1 MLKLIWNR
9 IRNKKCE
16 VFFYA
21 AFSYTANN
29 WKLRNYSR
37 DKILD
42 TRNTDKKKSWTHEI
56 PPNKILDPR
65 KTHEKK
71 IGTREIPTRK
81 NWNPRIQKRKN
92 FGSTKHPRRHD
103 DTTPTW
109 PTIARDPCNFTLELM
124 WVISKIIF
132 YVSTLSEMCVI
143 SHAFV
148 INVYSKTFLDLYTKD
163 IAGSEILNIHVFFLY
178 KQRSFFNS
186 VSVLLNNHHNHHCT

>member
-1 MLKLIWNR
+1 MR
-9 IRNKKCE
+9 
-16 VFFYA
+16 Y
-21 AFSYTANN
+21 FSMPLFLMPPTTE
-29 WKLRNYSR
+29 NYEITH
-37 DKILD
+37 KI
-42 TRNTDKKKSWTHEI
+42 KFWTH
-56 PPNKILDPR
+56 
-65 KTHEKK
+65 
-71 IGTREIPTRK
+71 EIPTRK
-81 NWNPRIQKRKN
+81 NLGPMKYPLIKSWTHERPTRKKLEPAKYPREKLWNPRIHKRKN

-103 DTTPTW
+103 DTTLTW

-124 WVISKIIF
+124 WVILKIIF

-163 IAGSEILNIHVFFLY
+163 IVGSEILNMHVFFLY